1 MSGLLP
7 HRTGTAEAVW
17 LAQDVHGL
25 RTHSGELVPLH
36 PRIDLRFWR
45 IMEARGNGARVRAW
59 GDLIR
64 REGHEP
70 VEPLPQ
76 TELFA

>member
-1 MSGLLP
+1 MTGLLP

-17 LAQDVHGL
+17 LALDVHGV

-36 PRIDLRFWR
+36 PQLDLRFWR
-45 IMEARGNGARVRAW
+45 IMHARGNTVRVAAW
-59 GDLIR
+59 SDLIR
-64 REGHEP
+64 REGRDP
-70 VEPLPQ
+70 IAQ